1 MSHVQNRK
9 TKSQFTV
16 LLILLV
22 GASQLNLVA
31 FDELARLK
39 KERKKKK
46 KQRLGI
52 VLCHPDIYAE
62 YFFKS
67 LTMVSLSTSV
77 NIV

>member
-1 MSHVQNRK
+1 MS
-9 TKSQFTV
+9 
-16 LLILLV
+16 LL
-22 GASQLNLVA
+22 
-31 FDELARLK
+31 DK
-39 KERKKKK
+39 KKKKKKK